1 LIHKPTISRGIKLIQ
16 ALSEKRHH
24 VQNLIRL
31 NITVAD
37 QIVVSGVNFLTG
49 VLIARFLGPEEFG
62 RFTFVWMIVL
72 LFYNL
77 QYALIIA
84 PMMSIGPKQ
93 SPAQSPGYF
102 GANAAMEFLFSSAVF
117 VLLLGGLW
125 ALDSMFTSWRLQY
138 IAFPLAFSGFV
149 FLAADFLRR
158 FFYTIRKE
166 YVSLMIDII
175 GFGGQLFGVA
185 ALVLL
190 RKDIMLEEVFYA
202 IGVTFT
208 LALIL
213 GIAQMVPVLSLP
225 GRIRQVVNRHKPF
238 VSGMVIFTMV
248 QWAGPQI
255 IMLISGTLLGPASL
269 GGIRAIVNLL
279 APINVLMLGL
289 QNILPAKASRVLLT
303 QDKKALSHLLLK
315 VFLLILGLLMAL
327 SILVIYFKEKVIMMA
342 YNDPNYLGY
351 AHLIAW
357 QITYLFLDMLIILV
371 TIYLKT
377 LEQTKRLS
385 FGALIALPISFVLV
399 YMLSPL
405 MQETAT
411 FLALLVNQVLV
422 LVWLL
427 LGLDVHRSRRSR
439 TQETL

>member
-1 LIHKPTISRGIKLIQ
+1 
-16 ALSEKRHH
+16 
-24 VQNLIRL
+24 
-31 NITVAD
+31 
-37 QIVVSGVNFLTG
+37 
-49 VLIARFLGPEEFG
+49 
-62 RFTFVWMIVL
+62 
-72 LFYNL
+72 
-77 QYALIIA
+77 
-84 PMMSIGPKQ
+84 
-93 SPAQSPGYF
+93 
-102 GANAAMEFLFSSAVF
+102 MEFLFSSAVF